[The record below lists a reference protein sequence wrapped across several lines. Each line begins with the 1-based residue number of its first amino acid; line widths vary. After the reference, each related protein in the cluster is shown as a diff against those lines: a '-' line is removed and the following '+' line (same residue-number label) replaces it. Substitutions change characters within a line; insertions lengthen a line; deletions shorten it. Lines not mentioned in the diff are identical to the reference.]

1 MKSIIQKL
9 SVVAA
14 FAVTSVC
21 SAQITSTQ
29 VWASQVVY
37 TTGNSPVALITS
49 ADKTYTVYVK
59 TGGSAPQES
68 YDVVLQ
74 TSPDNG
80 VSWST
85 VSPNKI
91 YIPKTDPIGTTYQM
105 NVDAKAT
112 KLRLQ
117 IWSATSNA
125 VFPVTLSAWIV
136 N

>member
-1 MKSIIQKL
+1 VKSIIQKL
-9 SVVAA
+9 LAIA
-14 FAVTSVC
+14 AVTFASVC

-29 VWASQVVY
+29 VWANQVAY
-37 TTGNSPVALITS
+37 TTGVSPVALISS
-49 ADKTYTVYVK
+49 ADKTYTIYVK
-59 TGGSAPQES
+59 TGGSVPQEAYNVS
-68 YDVVLQ
+68 LQ

-80 VSWST
+80 VSWSL
-85 VSPNKI
+85 VMAKQI

-105 NVDAKAT
+105 TVDVKAT

-117 IWSATSNA
+117 LWSAQSNA